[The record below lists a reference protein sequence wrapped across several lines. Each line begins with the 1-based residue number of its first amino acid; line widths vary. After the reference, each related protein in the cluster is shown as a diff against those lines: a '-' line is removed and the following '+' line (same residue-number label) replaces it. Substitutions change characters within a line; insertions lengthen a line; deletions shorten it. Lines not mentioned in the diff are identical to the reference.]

1 MTDYPP
7 LDTSASTFPSE
18 ADLVH
23 LMCRHVPYIEQ
34 YWVDEDEEHGYFGS
48 LDVNAFQPPGGPINE
63 MIIRSLGD
71 ELRGYAA
78 LYQSAFFDPS
88 VAGIEK
94 PVLLDRL
101 NRCLRWICAHHL
113 SGSRRTEPLEWNGQW
128 GDDWESSLW
137 IADIAMAANH
147 VANELAP
154 DVLEAVHRVLAFEA
168 DRFLG
173 VDPPDGRWHDTKEE
187 ENAWDSYLLAWA
199 HCLLP
204 DHPHADEWLYRG
216 KLFAINTFT
225 IDLDRVDTRLFDGRP
240 LKDWVCT
247 QTSHPDLTVEN
258 HGSFHPGYL
267 SCGVLL
273 MMGRLAFT
281 LTGKT
286 PPPHYLHHVH
296 DAWKVL
302 RRFFLYNGFT
312 AYPSGQDWTYH
323 EPDIN
328 FQHAVMFEEFGDR
341 FAGHMLWQNLVYLDG
356 SMRDAEDGRFN
367 ARMPHAA
374 GGRYFQFET
383 GIMGQLGALVIAS
396 VPDVSPISVEEFRRE
411 QVGTDAYPYVWL
423 QVRRSKQG
431 LFSFAWRSL
440 AHGVMGMVVPASGE
454 DTLGS
459 EQDAFIGRFEINGE
473 RLNPTPLFHTDHTS
487 EKGFT
492 TTGVIKYADGR
503 IRQSIAVVALEDGE
517 TSLVID
523 WTVAD
528 VALSL
533 NEGFGVY
540 IMNDFL
546 NGNRVSISFEGGRRT
561 IRGVG
566 GRARVIETGSTWI
579 KIAGCLGIETNGEQ
593 LLYEDASER
602 NTPERWKN
610 LLQDRVF
617 LRPGASSGTVRDY
630 ACVIRQ
636 SRAGTRRI
644 GHGVERLQI
653 AQDGV
658 RAYRFRSRTTDVI
671 AIANFTTVSE
681 SIELAGRSVQIPA
694 MDTVLIEN

>member
-1 MTDYPP
+1 MIGYPP
-7 LDTSASTFPSE
+7 LDTSAPTFPAE

-34 YWVDEDEEHGYFGS
+34 YWIDEDEKHGYFGS
-48 LDVNAFQPPGGPINE
+48 LDVNAFQPSGGPINE

-78 LYQSAFFDPS
+78 LHQSAFFDPS

-113 SGSRRTEPLEWNGQW
+113 SGSQRTEPLEWNGQW

-147 VANELAP
+147 VADELEP

-199 HCLLP
+199 YCLLP

-225 IDLDRVDTRLFDGRP
+225 TDLDRVDTRLFDGHP
-240 LKDWVCT
+240 LKDWICT

-267 SCGVLL
+267 ACGVLL

-281 LTGKT
+281 LMGKT
-286 PPPHYLHHVH
+286 PPPHYLHRVH

-328 FQHAVMFEEFGDR
+328 YQHAVMFEEFGDR
-341 FAGHMLWQNLVYLDG
+341 FAGHMLWQNLVYLDR

-383 GIMGQLGALVIAS
+383 GIMGQLGVLVIAGI
-396 VPDVSPISVEEFRRE
+396 PDVSPISVEEFRRE
-411 QVGTDAYPYVWL
+411 QVGTETYPYVWL

-440 AHGVMGMVVPASGE
+440 AHSVMGMVVPTGGE

-459 EQDAFIGRFEINGE
+459 DQDAFIGRFEINGE
-473 RLNPTPLFHTDHTS
+473 RLNPTPLYHTDHTS

-492 TTGVIKYADGR
+492 TTGAIEYADGR

-528 VALSL
+528 VELSL

-546 NGNRVSISFEGGRRT
+546 NGNRVPISFEGGRRT

-579 KIAGCLGIETNGEQ
+579 KIAGCLGIETCGEQ
-593 LLYEDASER
+593 LFYEDASER

-617 LRPGASSGTVRDY
+617 LRPEVSDGTVRDY

-636 SRAGTRRI
+636 GRAGTRRI
-644 GHGVERLQI
+644 GHGVERLQT

-658 RAYRFRSRTTDVI
+658 RAYRFRSRTGDMI

-681 SIELAGRSVQIPA
+681 SIELAGQSIDVPA

>member
-1 MTDYPP
+1 MINYPP
-7 LDTSASTFPSE
+7 LDTNAPTFPSE

-23 LMCRHVPYIEQ
+23 MMCRHVPYIEQ
-34 YWVDEDEEHGYFGS
+34 YWVDEDEVHGYFGS
-48 LDVNAFQPPGGPINE
+48 LDVNEFQPPGGPINE

-78 LYQSAFFDPS
+78 LHQSAFFDPS

-147 VANELAP
+147 VADELDQ
-154 DVLEAVHRVLAFEA
+154 DVLEAFHRVLAFEA

-225 IDLDRVDTRLFDGRP
+225 TDLDRVDTRLFDGRP

-267 SCGVLL
+267 ACGVLL

-328 FQHAVMFEEFGDR
+328 FQYAIMFEEFGDR
-341 FAGHMLWQNLVYLDG
+341 FAGHMLWQNLKYLDG
-356 SMRDAEDGRFN
+356 SMRDAKDGRFN

-383 GIMGQLGALVIAS
+383 GIMGQLGTLVIAGI
-396 VPDVSPISVEEFRRE
+396 PDVSPISVEEFRRE

-440 AHGVMGMVVPASGE
+440 SHSVMGMVVPAGGE
-454 DTLGS
+454 NTLGS
-459 EQDAFIGRFEINGE
+459 DQDAFIGRFEINGE

-492 TTGVIKYADGR
+492 TTGVIEYADGR

-528 VALSL
+528 VELSL

-546 NGNRVSISFEGGRRT
+546 NGNRVPISFEGGRRT

-566 GRARVIETGSTWI
+566 GRAREIETGSTWI
-579 KIAGCLGIETNGEQ
+579 KIAGCLGIETGGEQ
-593 LLYEDASER
+593 LFYEDASER

-617 LRPGASSGTVRDY
+617 LRPRGSGGTVRDY

-636 SRAGTRRI
+636 GRAGTRRI
-644 GHGVERLQI
+644 GHGVERLQT

-658 RAYRFRSRTTDVI
+658 RAYRFRSRTGNVI
-671 AIANFTTVSE
+671 AVANFTTVPE
-681 SIELAGRSVQIPA
+681 SIELAGRSIDVPA